1 MCCAWSSMPP
11 AYPSGASGSRL
22 PGRACPSRQ
31 ASPSNCVCVTSGT
44 TRVVLRHSVCVTADD
59 DHSDLRGT
67 WARLNSRLRDLR
79 QNLDFGDDTFHV
91 EFADK
96 ANRAANL
103 ALHLD
108 AAVQLADQHLYG
120 PAFAVTRSCL
130 EHAVVDWLVF
140 LGHTYVEHISGVSEE
155 GWAQWQADCEAG
167 ADWTKDVQL
176 IRTRKGVTIRRGG
189 LYTEPDEHGNR
200 EQLSIYYFLLQEYD
214 GLIGRPAD
222 QEDDEFLTGDELRAL
237 ATENQARWQTYLRW
251 SALLDN
257 LVVNN
262 SSKKQTSGG
271 SVCTTRSCRPSHTR
285 SPTPNA
291 VCTANTSTA
300 SRRTTTT
307 TRANSFC
314 STSSRSPRWS
324 WRTTATESRKAW
336 VPTLRIRKVWTPTS
350 GSSGSSPANSGSS
363 GSTLTCGTS
372 TGRRT
377 GRPYGGS
384 ERAVQNSHPFRRRQ
398 ACRSHAT
405 RCCGSSV
412 STQAPGA
419 GSRGRSTRAPG
430 RAQTPPGCDSSHPSG
445 RRR

>member
-1 MCCAWSSMPP
+1 
-11 AYPSGASGSRL
+11 
-22 PGRACPSRQ
+22 
-31 ASPSNCVCVTSGT
+31 
-44 TRVVLRHSVCVTADD
+44 VLRHSVCVTADD

-96 ANRAANL
+96 ANRAANV

-140 LGHTYVEHISGVSEE
+140 LGHTYVEHITGVSEE
-155 GWAQWQADCEAG
+155 EWAQWQADCEAG

-176 IRTRKGVTIRRGG
+176 TRTRKGVIIRRGG

-262 SSKKQTSGG
+262 LVEEADLGRLRVHYAFLSTFAHPVSDTQRRLYGKHLDGIPPHYDHYASELVLLYIVTLAALELENYRDGVKESLGAELADPQGLDADLRLVRQFTGHFWFIGINPHMWDFHRAANRAAIRRVREGG
-271 SVCTTRSCRPSHTR
+271 SEQPPVPE
-285 SPTPNA
+285 
-291 VCTANTSTA
+291 A
-300 SRRTTTT
+300 SGVPFPRDPLLRLI
-307 TRANSFC
+307 SQH
-314 STSSRSPRWS
+314 TSSRGRVAGAEYTSPWPRPD
-324 WRTTATESRKAW
+324 AT
-336 VPTLRIRKVWTPTS
+336 
-350 GSSGSSPANSGSS
+350 
-363 GSTLTCGTS
+363 
-372 TGRRT
+372 
-377 GRPYGGS
+377 
-384 ERAVQNSHPFRRRQ
+384 
-398 ACRSHAT
+398 
-405 RCCGSSV
+405 
-412 STQAPGA
+412 
-419 GSRGRSTRAPG
+419 GSR
-430 RAQTPPGCDSSHPSG
+430 
-445 RRR
+445 